1 MSNPASPAH
10 SPRGS
15 IEDDFIV
22 VDFNRVYNNNSAAVA
37 TDEGAEPRVA
47 QAESAAGSSSDAE
60 PAIAERSVQASSDTE
75 QTSEERIRELEEQL
89 RAAELRAKEAESK
102 KQAEEEKEKTL
113 GERAKDAFDGK
124 EKKARAW
131 MKRKGLRK

>member
-1 MSNPASPAH
+1 MSNPASTAH

-15 IEDDFIV
+15 VEEGFVV
-22 VDFNRVYNNNSAAVA
+22 VDFNDVFHNNSATVA

-47 QAESAAGSSSDAE
+47 QAESTAGSSSDTE
-60 PAIAERSVQASSDTE
+60 PAIAERSVQASNDTE
-75 QTSEERIRELEEQL
+75 QTPEERIRELEEQL

-102 KQAEEEKEKTL
+102 KQAEEEEEKTL

-124 EKKARAW
+124 ERKARAW
-131 MKRKGLRK
+131 MKKKGWRK